1 MAKSKSDATFE
12 QDLEALEAIVG
23 ALEEGGLSLD
33 DALKQFESGITLA
46 RRCEKALSEAEKK
59 IEILVKNADGDLEP
73 QPFDEEA
80 PPAPVSSPAQAKAA
94 AAPAATRAPAT
105 PAKPVAPPQ
114 DSYEPEPEPEPDE
127 EDLLF

>member
-1 MAKSKSDATFE
+1 MVKSKSDATFE

-80 PPAPVSSPAQAKAA
+80 PPAPVAAPAKA
-94 AAPAATRAPAT
+94 AAPAATPEPAKAPAV
-105 PAKPVAPPQ
+105 AKPAPVHTS
-114 DSYEPEPEPEPDE
+114 DEPEPEPEPDE